1 MKPDAYIIGSG
12 WVTPLG
18 RPVRDVCKKIRDGIL
33 PGTLGVVEIGG
44 NSWPVYRVEESDVAD
59 TTSFGRLRR
68 SGNISKFALMA
79 AMDAVAAAGLTPQD
93 TKSLPIL
100 FATSDGGVNYTR
112 RFFEGLV
119 ARGSGAGSPLLFPET
134 VYNAPASHIAA
145 FFGSDAEATAI
156 VGDSCAG
163 LSALTAGCALL
174 DNFPHILV
182 VAANEN
188 DAISAAGYSHWK
200 FLKQNSE
207 DSNGHFFSEGAAAV
221 VLSRS
226 GPGPKILWCAEG
238 RGFFD
243 PKEAGDSLSSLI
255 QSQGSKTEIWLPS
268 SQQTPLEHAES
279 GAVKIKSAIN
289 IKHSLGESLAASA
302 LMQIV
307 AAAHWCEGAETL
319 VTVLGFGGSVA
330 AAIVQ

>member
-1 MKPDAYIIGSG
+1 M
-12 WVTPLG
+12 
-18 RPVRDVCKKIRDGIL
+18 IRAGIV
-33 PGTLGVVEIGG
+33 PTTHGDVEIGG
-44 NSWPVYRVEESDVAD
+44 NSWPVYSVQQSDVMD
-59 TTSFGRLRR
+59 TNSVARLRR

-79 AMDAVAAAGLTPQD
+79 AMDAVAASGLTPED
-93 TKSLPIL
+93 TKCLPVL

-119 ARGSGAGSPLLFPET
+119 ARGPGAGSPLLFPET

-156 VGDSCAG
+156 VGDSSAG

-174 DNFPHILV
+174 ESFPHVLV
-182 VAANEN
+182 VAANEC

-200 FLKQNSE
+200 FLKQSADDE
-207 DSNGHFFSEGAAAV
+207 HGHIFSEGAAAV

-226 GPGPKILWCAEG
+226 GPGPRILWCAEG

-243 PKEAGDSLSSLI
+243 SKEAGDSLSSLI
-255 QSQGSKTEIWLPS
+255 QSQGSTADLWLPS
-268 SQQTPLEHAES
+268 CQLTRLESAETA
-279 GAVKIKSAIN
+279 AVKIKSAIN
-289 IKHSLGESLAASA
+289 IKLSLGESLAASA

-307 AAAHWCEGAETL
+307 AATHFSQDTATL
-319 VTVLGFGGSVA
+319 VTVLGFGGGVA
-330 AAIVQ
+330 AACLR